1 VRAGSG
7 GDTPKLGDQVMVSYT
22 ARVMDESGLPGR
34 IYDGSK
40 HFQFTLGEG
49 EVRVLYMRARDPSTL
64 LHKSVHPRI

>member
-1 VRAGSG
+1 
-7 GDTPKLGDQVMVSYT
+7 MVSYT

-49 EVRVLYMRARDPSTL
+49 EVRILRMLLGKAHPTL
-64 LHKSVHPRI
+64 VSCCTRVCTDAVESAPIA